1 MKAVAIKKNSRE
13 KVEGLQEMGTLRCDV
28 CGEELGCR
36 PMESGMGAERVGD
49 FADLSSIRGYERRY
63 TRTATRA
70 VFRKGAKPLET
81 VQISARKPEA

>member
-36 PMESGMGAERVGD
+36 PMESGWAQKE
-49 FADLSSIRGYERRY
+49 
-63 TRTATRA
+63 
-70 VFRKGAKPLET
+70 LE
-81 VQISARKPEA
+81 ISPI